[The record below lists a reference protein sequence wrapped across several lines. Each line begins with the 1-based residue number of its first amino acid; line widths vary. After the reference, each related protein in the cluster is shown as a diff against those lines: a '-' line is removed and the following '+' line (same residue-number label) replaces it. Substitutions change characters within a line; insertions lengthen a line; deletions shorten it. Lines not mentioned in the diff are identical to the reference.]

1 MSYINKEEYENWE
14 KIIVDDLYDK
24 KHKKTDLFPSDNE
37 VSYVKQF
44 KYIVFIDFNNMKKV
58 VENNP
63 DLNELPEKRKIKL
76 YHIGNDKLDYV
87 KHGYYTDDKVFKH
100 AGFDF
105 GGLTNFWQI
114 PNKKY
119 RTYGNYKM
127 DSNTPLSSLTNE
139 LYNQWKQLMKKDRFV
154 GNIKVGLNKWLKSV
168 QKIMSD
174 ENIEGTI
181 RLIKL
186 EPKHRI
192 LATQKYITN
201 RYGYYYIKTYDKD
214 STKFAKKV
222 KSGSKYAVIDSHFMN
237 TNINRNNILNEY
249 SVY

>member
-1 MSYINKEEYENWE
+1 MSFINKEEYESWE
-14 KIIVDDLYDK
+14 KGIVDDLYDT
-24 KHKKTDLFPSDNE
+24 KHKKTNLLPSDNE
-37 VSYVKQF
+37 LSYVKQF
-44 KYIVFIDFNNMKKV
+44 KYILFVDFNNVKKV
-58 VENNP
+58 VENIS
-63 DLNELPEKRKIKL
+63 DVDKLPEKRKIKL

-87 KHGYYTDDKVFKH
+87 KHGYYSDDKVFKH

-105 GGLTNFWQI
+105 GGLTNFWQT

-127 DSNTPLSSLTNE
+127 ESHTPLSSLTND

-154 GNIKVGLNKWLKSV
+154 GNIKLGLNKWLKSV

-174 ENIEGTI
+174 ENIGGTI

-192 LATQKYITN
+192 LATQKYIVN
-201 RYGYYYIKTYDKD
+201 KYGHYYIKTYSKEPL
-214 STKFAKKV
+214 KFAKKV
-222 KSGSKYAVIDSHFMN
+222 NTGNKYAVIDKNFMN
-237 TNINRNNILNEY
+237 TNINRNNVLNEY

>member
-1 MSYINKEEYENWE
+1 
-14 KIIVDDLYDK
+14 
-24 KHKKTDLFPSDNE
+24 
-37 VSYVKQF
+37 
-44 KYIVFIDFNNMKKV
+44 
-58 VENNP
+58 
-63 DLNELPEKRKIKL
+63 
-76 YHIGNDKLDYV
+76 
-87 KHGYYTDDKVFKH
+87 
-100 AGFDF
+100 
-105 GGLTNFWQI
+105 
-114 PNKKY
+114 
-119 RTYGNYKM
+119 M
-127 DSNTPLSSLTNE
+127 DSKTPLSSLTTD

-174 ENIEGTI
+174 ENIKGTI

-192 LATQKYITN
+192 LATQKYITTK
-201 RYGYYYIKTYDKD
+201 YSHYYIKTYDKD

-222 KSGSKYAVIDSHFMN
+222 KTGSKYAVIDAHFMN

>member
-1 MSYINKEEYENWE
+1 MSYFNKEEYENWE
-14 KIIVDDLYDK
+14 KIIIDDLYDK

-44 KYIVFIDFNNMKKV
+44 KYIVFVDFNNMKNV

-63 DLNELPEKRKIKL
+63 DLYELPEKRKIKL

-105 GGLTNFWQI
+105 GGLTNFWQT

-192 LATQKYITN
+192 LATQKYITK
-201 RYGYYYIKTYDKD
+201 RYGHYYIKTYDKD

-222 KSGSKYAVIDSHFMN
+222 KSGSLYAVIDSHFMN

>member
-1 MSYINKEEYENWE
+1 
-14 KIIVDDLYDK
+14 
-24 KHKKTDLFPSDNE
+24 
-37 VSYVKQF
+37 
-44 KYIVFIDFNNMKKV
+44 
-58 VENNP
+58 
-63 DLNELPEKRKIKL
+63 
-76 YHIGNDKLDYV
+76 
-87 KHGYYTDDKVFKH
+87 
-100 AGFDF
+100 
-105 GGLTNFWQI
+105 
-114 PNKKY
+114 
-119 RTYGNYKM
+119 
-127 DSNTPLSSLTNE
+127 
-139 LYNQWKQLMKKDRFV
+139 MKKDRLV

-201 RYGYYYIKTYDKD
+201 KYGYYYIKTYDKD

-222 KSGSKYAVIDSHFMN
+222 KSGSLYAVIDKHFMN